1 MKESEIRRIK
11 LFANIFRFLYNVTIL
26 MMEVNFEDA
35 SGKFTLQS
43 WKLKAWVISTQ
54 EISF

>member
-11 LFANIFRFLYNVTIL
+11 FFANIFRFLYNVTIL
-26 MMEVNFEDA
+26 MMEVNFEDV

>member
-1 MKESEIRRIK
+1 MKESEIRRINF
-11 LFANIFRFLYNVTIL
+11 FANIFRFLYNVTIL
-26 MMEVNFEDA
+26 MMEVNFEDV